1 MMLQHN
7 PLAVMSVA
15 ADFVAGLG
23 CVQAAVGAV
32 LLRRFNANGLNQ
44 QGSTL
49 VSDRVMPLPAVTI
62 LKPLHGD
69 EPLLEDA
76 LASFCLQDYPALQI
90 VFGVQSRNDPAIL
103 VVRRLQARFPA
114 LDLVLVVDPTLHGDN
129 YKIANLINMLPSA
142 RHDVL
147 VISDSDIHAGPAYLR
162 HVVRALR
169 APGVGLVT
177 TLYGGRTASP
187 TLARRLAAG
196 QINHSFLPGVLM
208 SRLLGRQDCLGSTMA
223 LNRNTLEAIGGL
235 PALLPHIADDS
246 ALGQLVRA
254 NGQSIAIA
262 DAMTMTTTAEVGF
275 NDLFTHELRWGRTV
289 RSVEPLGYALSA
301 IQLPLF
307 WATIAVLLLP
317 ESTAAWLA
325 LAFVWMVRF
334 LSAALIDRALGQA
347 ATLPVMMLPVRDW
360 LSAAVML
367 GSFTGR
373 RVAWRGQTMRLP
385 DQAVMRAAH
394 SRTARSGLAPAL
406 APGIDAGD

>member
-7 PLAVMSVA
+7 PLAVMSAV

-23 CVQAAVGAV
+23 CIQAAVGAV
-32 LLRRFNANGLNQ
+32 LLCRFGADGQTSSVTPLQ
-44 QGSTL
+44 VDTL
-49 VSDRVMPLPAVTI
+49 PPVTV
-62 LKPLHGD
+62 LKPLCGD

-76 LASFCLQDYPALQI
+76 LASFCLQDYPVVQI
-90 VFGVQSRNDPAIL
+90 VFGVQSRNDPSIA

-129 YKIANLINMLPSA
+129 YKIANLINMLPRAS
-142 RHDVL
+142 HDML
-147 VISDSDIHAGPAYLR
+147 VISDSDIHAEPTYLR
-162 HVVRALR
+162 HVIRALQ

-177 TLYGGRTASP
+177 TLYGGRAATP

-223 LNRNTLEAIGGL
+223 LSRYTLEAIGGL
-235 PALLPHIADDS
+235 PALSPHIADDS
-246 ALGQLVRA
+246 ALGHLVRA

-262 DAMTMTTTAEVGF
+262 DAMTMTTTAEVGLG
-275 NDLFTHELRWGRTV
+275 DLFAHELRWGRTV

-317 ESTAAWLA
+317 HSRFGWLA
-325 LAFVWMVRF
+325 LGFVWMVRF
-334 LSAALIDRALGQA
+334 VSAALIDRGLGQA
-347 ATLPVMMLPVRDW
+347 ATLPIMLLPIRDW

-385 DQAVMRAAH
+385 DQAIMT
-394 SRTARSGLAPAL
+394 SARSRLGPAL
-406 APGIDAGD
+406 VPGIDAGT

>member
-15 ADFVAGLG
+15 ADFVAVLG

-32 LLRRFNANGLNQ
+32 LLHRFGMNG
-44 QGSTL
+44 QGS
-49 VSDRVMPLPAVTI
+49 VAVPARVTPLPAVTV
-62 LKPLHGD
+62 LKPLCGD

-76 LASFCLQDYPALQI
+76 LASFCVQDYPDVQI
-90 VFGVQSRNDPAIL
+90 VFGVQSRGDAAIP
-103 VVRRLQARFPA
+103 VVRRLQARFPL
-114 LDLVLVVDPTLHGDN
+114 LDLRLVVDPTPHGDN
-129 YKIANLINMLPSA
+129 HKIANLINMLPSA

-147 VISDSDIHAGPAYLR
+147 VISDSDIHAGPSYLR
-162 HVVRALR
+162 HVVAAL
-169 APGVGLVT
+169 AEPGVGLVT

-223 LNRNTLEAIGGL
+223 LDRYTLEAIGGL
-235 PALLPHIADDS
+235 PALSPHIADDS

-262 DAMTMTTTAEVGF
+262 NAMTMTTTAEVGF
-275 NDLFTHELRWGRTV
+275 SDLFAHELRWGRTV

-307 WATIAVLLLP
+307 WATLAVVLLP
-317 ESTAAWLA
+317 ESVSAWLA
-325 LAFVWMVRF
+325 LAIVWMVRF

-347 ATLPVMMLPVRDW
+347 ATLPIMLLPVRDW
-360 LSAAVML
+360 LSAVVML

-385 DQAVMRAAH
+385 DQAVVTTVH
-394 SRTARSGLAPAL
+394 SRTAPAL
-406 APGIDAGD
+406 APLIDAGD

>member
-7 PLAVMSVA
+7 PLAVMSAA
-15 ADFVAGLG
+15 ADFVAALG
-23 CVQAAVGAV
+23 CIQAAVGAV
-32 LLRRFNANGLNQ
+32 LVHRFGAGGLDAQ
-44 QGSTL
+44 DPIGILGRGTS
-49 VSDRVMPLPAVTI
+49 LPPVTV
-62 LKPLHGD
+62 LKPLYGD

-76 LASFCLQDYPALQI
+76 LASFCVQDYPHVQI
-90 VFGVQSRNDPAIL
+90 VFGVQSRIDSAIP
-103 VVRRLQARFPA
+103 VVRRLQARFPT

-142 RHDVL
+142 SHDVL
-147 VISDSDIHAGPAYLR
+147 VISDSDIHAEPTYLR
-162 HVVRALR
+162 HVVRALQ
-169 APGVGLVT
+169 APGIGLVT

-208 SRLLGRQDCLGSTMA
+208 SRVLGRQDCLGSTMA
-223 LNRNTLEAIGGL
+223 LNRYTLEAIGGL
-235 PALLPHIADDS
+235 SALSPHIADDS

-275 NDLFTHELRWGRTV
+275 NDLFAHELRWGRTV

-307 WATIAVLLLP
+307 WATVAVLLLP
-317 ESTAAWLA
+317 ESLPSWLA

-334 LSAALIDRALGQA
+334 LSATVIDRALGQA
-347 ATLPVMMLPVRDW
+347 ATLPIMLLPVRDW

-385 DQAVMRAAH
+385 DQAIMTTVH
-394 SRTARSGLAPAL
+394 SRLAPAL
-406 APGIDAGD
+406 APGIDAGN